1 MNPESFKKVKKE
13 NEPYYD
19 EDNYLCLVQI
29 SDSEINKKKWFVLK
43 ANKHKQKLKTTKML
57 RFVLNIGCAD
67 WTVDVP
73 DWEHKVRGP
82 RM

>member
-43 ANKHKQKLKTTKML
+43 ANKHKQKRKRTKML
-57 RFVLNIGCAD
+57 
-67 WTVDVP
+67 
-73 DWEHKVRGP
+73 
-82 RM
+82 

>member
-29 SDSEINKKKWFVLK
+29 SDSEINKKKMICVESK
-43 ANKHKQKLKTTKML
+43 
-57 RFVLNIGCAD
+57 
-67 WTVDVP
+67 
-73 DWEHKVRGP
+73 
-82 RM
+82 